1 MEYEIKIERITS
13 IEILEPCAE
22 VLMDA
27 YNCAPWNDSWTR
39 EKAVELL
46 TCYYDTPRFM
56 GWVAQSGSVTIG
68 AGIGNIEPYYS
79 GDIFYLKEM
88 FVSTRS
94 QKAGAGRR
102 LIAAMKEDLQMMDIR
117 TIMLF
122 TSKEIVDFYAK
133 SSFREMEGRTTMIY
147 SNITSNDER

>member
-1 MEYEIKIERITS
+1 MEYKIKIERIAS
-13 IEILEPCAE
+13 KEILEQCAE

-46 TCYYDTPRFM
+46 TCYYGTPKFM
-56 GWVAQSGSVTIG
+56 GWMAKAGSITMG

-88 FVSTRS
+88 FVSVQS
-94 QKAGAGRR
+94 QKAGVGRD
-102 LIAAMKEDLQMMDIR
+102 LIAAMKKDLEMMGIR

-122 TSKEIVDFYAK
+122 TSKEIGDFYQK
-133 SSFREMEGRTTMIY
+133 SGFEEMERRTTMIY
-147 SNITSNDER
+147 TSR

>member
-1 MEYEIKIERITS
+1 VECEIKIERIAS
-13 IEILEPCAE
+13 IDMLEQCAE

-39 EKAVELL
+39 ETAADLL

-56 GWVAQSGSVTIG
+56 GWMVKSGNMIIG
-68 AGIGNIEPYYS
+68 SGIGNIEPYYS

-88 FVSTRS
+88 FVAVQS
-94 QKAGAGRR
+94 QKAGVGRR
-102 LIAAMKEDLQMMDIR
+102 LIAAMKEDLRMMGIR

-122 TSKEIVDFYAK
+122 TSKGIVDFYIRSGFK
-133 SSFREMEGRTTMIY
+133 EMEERATMIF
-147 SNITSNDER
+147 TSI